1 MYGISL
7 AYFIIGEFQKIRL
20 HLNSNVKPYAK
31 QKGVLAVTEH
41 LRRLNIDA
49 SVEANPH
56 CAMYHRVRYNVTTEP
71 RVSIIIPTYNG
82 FDLLERCVSSIYR
95 TTTYRNFEII
105 VVDNLSN
112 EKSALSYMEE
122 LARTG
127 KIKLLRYPKEFNYSA
142 INNFAVRH
150 ANGDVLVLLNNDTEV
165 ISGEWLTELV
175 SHAVRPDVGAV
186 GALLLFTDG
195 LIQHAGVILGLA
207 GVAGHDHL
215 NHPSSTDRHFGHVQ
229 MTREVSAVTGACLA
243 VRREVYHE
251 VGGLDEDNLPVAF
264 NDIDFCIRLAERGY
278 RNIYTPFARLYHHEF
293 NQREVSTTRLRS
305 VSGLSER
312 PAICG
317 LGTPLFLLGSL
328 LQPKPFARPC
338 RPLSLI
344 PSPRATPFRTS
355 C

>member
-1 MYGISL
+1 
-7 AYFIIGEFQKIRL
+7 
-20 HLNSNVKPYAK
+20 
-31 QKGVLAVTEH
+31 
-41 LRRLNIDA
+41 
-49 SVEANPH
+49 
-56 CAMYHRVRYNVTTEP
+56 MYHRVRYNVTTEP

-278 RNIYTPFARLYHHEF
+278 RNIYTPFARLYHHKSRTRGLDDTP
-293 NQREVSTTRLRS
+293 QKRERFERETRYMRTRHAAFLAQDPYYNPNLSLDLAGRS
-305 VSGLSER
+305 PSFPPRVPRLSELL
-312 PAICG
+312 ASQ
-317 LGTPLFLLGSL
+317 GTITRTSKEVGGWRSSVLRNFWVRLGSEL
-328 LQPKPFARPC
+328 D
-338 RPLSLI
+338 
-344 PSPRATPFRTS
+344 
-355 C
+355 